1 MPKQMLAPPRAPP
14 ARTTRSGALIEVQH
28 NKPRYELG
36 DLYKARIDKRCRVFG
51 E

>member
-28 NKPRYELG
+28 NKPRYWLG
-36 DLYKARIDKRCRVFG
+36 AFNKARICERCRVYG